1 MITTARL
8 TLRPAE
14 PEDLPALHAIFSD
27 PEVMRHWSTPPDE
40 TIDATADRLSGF
52 MRGERELGPE
62 WMILHAGQLI
72 GRIGL
77 WRRWEVG
84 YILAR
89 AAWGQGFATEALI
102 ALTAEAFARHPG
114 CAALTADIDPRNTGS
129 GRVLEKAG
137 FFVTHHE
144 KNTFCIN
151 GEWSGSTYY
160 RLERPARSAAPAA
173 RSKT

>member
-1 MITTARL
+1 MITTRRL

-14 PEDLPALHAIFSD
+14 PGDLPALHAIFSD
-27 PEVMRHWSTPPDE
+27 TEVMRHWSTPPDE
-40 TIDATADRLSGF
+40 TIDATADRLEGF

-62 WMILHAGQLI
+62 LMILHEGHLI

-77 WRRWEVG
+77 WRKWEVG

-89 AAWGQGFATEALI
+89 AAWGKGFASEALEAI
-102 ALTAEAFARHPG
+102 IAEAFARHRDCP
-114 CAALTADIDPRNTGS
+114 AITADIDPRNIGS

-137 FFVTHHE
+137 FVVTHHE

-151 GEWSGSTYY
+151 GEWSDSTYY
-160 RLERPARSAAPAA
+160 RLDRPAP
-173 RSKT
+173 